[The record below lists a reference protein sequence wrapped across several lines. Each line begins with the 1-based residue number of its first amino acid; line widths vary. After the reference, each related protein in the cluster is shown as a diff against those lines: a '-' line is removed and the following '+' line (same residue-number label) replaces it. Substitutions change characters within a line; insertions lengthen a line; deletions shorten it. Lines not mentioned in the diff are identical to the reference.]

1 MRATVRRLFFL
12 TKEAKPVTV
21 RPGLRAMKSGIWN
34 LGFGLIAVLAGATGG
49 YALPGT
55 SSPTPLIVVGA
66 AVAAFGLFQLAR
78 STRRG

>member
-1 MRATVRRLFFL
+1 
-12 TKEAKPVTV
+12 
-21 RPGLRAMKSGIWN
+21 MKSGIWN

-78 STRRG
+78 STRSG